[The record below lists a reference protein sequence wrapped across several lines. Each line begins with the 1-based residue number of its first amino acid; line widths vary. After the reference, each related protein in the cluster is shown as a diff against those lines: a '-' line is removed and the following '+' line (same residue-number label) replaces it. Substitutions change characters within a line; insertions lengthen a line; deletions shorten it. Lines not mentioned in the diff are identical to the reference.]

1 MLNEIIN
8 LFSDSLE
15 LIPSLVLLSATV
27 LFISLWVS
35 HRSHRQVNGLKKELK
50 QARNDLKALTTTSLG
65 IGGRLLEIERRQKR
79 IIEKQKGAPQSI
91 LTSQPVPVVDIY
103 ESANQP
109 YDHAIHLAQQGKEVE
124 EIVSICGISQNE
136 AELIKMMHR
145 LEQAS

>member
-1 MLNEIIN
+1 MFN
-8 LFSDSLE
+8 E
-15 LIPSLVLLSATV
+15 LISQLNGNFDPVQSLVLMSVTV
-27 LFISLWVS
+27 LLISLWMS
-35 HRSHRQVNGLKKELK
+35 HRSHRQFDNLKNELK
-50 QARNDLKALTTTSLG
+50 QTRNDLKALTTTSLG

-79 IIEKQKGAPQSI
+79 IIEKQKNTGQHPV
-91 LTSQPVPVVDIY
+91 TSKPVIDIY

>member
-1 MLNEIIN
+1 MLNEIVN
-8 LFSDSLE
+8 Q
-15 LIPSLVLLSATV
+15 LIGYIDLVPSLVLLSSVV
-27 LFISLWVS
+27 LFIALWVS
-35 HRSHRQVNGLKKELK
+35 HRSHRQLNGLKNELK

-65 IGGRLLEIERRQKR
+65 IGGRLLEIERRQRR
-79 IIEKQKGAPQSI
+79 IVEKQNNEPQS
-91 LTSQPVPVVDIY
+91 SKPQPVVDIY

-109 YDHAIHLAQQGKEVE
+109 YDHAIHLAQHGKEVD

>member
-79 IIEKQKGAPQSI
+79 IIEKQKNSP
-91 LTSQPVPVVDIY
+91 QPVLSSQPVVDIY

>member
-8 LFSDSLE
+8 LFSGSIE
-15 LIPSLVLLSATV
+15 LIPSLVLLSASV

-35 HRSHRQVNGLKKELK
+35 HRGHRQLNGLKKELK
-50 QARNDLKALTTTSLG
+50 QARNDLRALTTTSLG

-79 IIEKQKGAPQSI
+79 IIEKQKNSPQPV
-91 LTSQPVPVVDIY
+91 LTSQPVVDIY

-109 YDHAIHLAQQGKEVE
+109 YDHAIHLAQQGKEVK
-124 EIVSICGISQNE
+124 EIVSVCGISQNE

>member
-1 MLNEIIN
+1 MFNELVSQLNSNFEQIQ
-8 LFSDSLE
+8 
-15 LIPSLVLLSATV
+15 SLVLLSVTV
-27 LFISLWVS
+27 LLISLWIS
-35 HRSHRQVNGLKKELK
+35 HRSHRQFDSLKKELK

-79 IIEKQKGAPQSI
+79 IIEKQKNTAQYMVTPK
-91 LTSQPVPVVDIY
+91 PVVDIY

-109 YDHAIHLAQQGKEVE
+109 YDHAIHLAQQGKEVD
-124 EIVSICGISQNE
+124 EIVSICGVSQNE

>member
-8 LFSDSLE
+8 LFSGSLE
-15 LIPSLVLLSATV
+15 LIPSLVLLSSAV

-35 HRSHRQVNGLKKELK
+35 HRSHRQVNGLKKDLK

-79 IIEKQKGAPQSI
+79 IIEKQKNSP
-91 LTSQPVPVVDIY
+91 QPVLSSQPVVDIY

-124 EIVSICGISQNE
+124 EIVSICGISENE